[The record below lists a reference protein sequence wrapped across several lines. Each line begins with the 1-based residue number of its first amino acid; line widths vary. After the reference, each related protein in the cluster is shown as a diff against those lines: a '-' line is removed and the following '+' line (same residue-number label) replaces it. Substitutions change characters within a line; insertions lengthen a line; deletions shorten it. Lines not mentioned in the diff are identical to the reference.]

1 MDLDAHQTS
10 GSVNT
15 FFVNKNLIFDHKTT
29 RCITKHT
36 TGFVHNLPSFVQ
48 SSTQSAKQIVSDDPP
63 DGWSA
68 MNPPGGLGSAPLQP
82 SLLSGSAPNKTL
94 VDVHGRAGSRNRIQQ
109 NPGAT
114 RQWAHDEP
122 KQRRR
127 TPNNHTQKKPAALHL
142 DRRRRKIT
150 REPTRG
156 EVDMQKKALLLLGAS
171 SSTPTS
177 R

>member
-127 TPNNHTQKKPAALHL
+127 TPNNQKKIPCDASF
-142 DRRRRKIT
+142 
-150 REPTRG
+150 G
-156 EVDMQKKALLLLGAS
+156 QKKKKKNTRTNKRGG
-171 SSTPTS
+171 
-177 R
+177 